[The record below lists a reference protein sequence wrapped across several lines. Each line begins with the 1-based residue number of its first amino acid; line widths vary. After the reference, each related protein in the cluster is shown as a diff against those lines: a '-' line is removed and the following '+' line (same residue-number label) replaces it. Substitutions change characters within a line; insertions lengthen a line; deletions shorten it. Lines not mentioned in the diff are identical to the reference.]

1 MKKRRRRKTVLTAID
16 DLARAGIT
24 ECVSFA
30 DWLHSYIVQSAPQ
43 SYPVVIYARVSTD
56 DQRCEMQLTE
66 LREYAARSGWTVADE
81 YIEKGYSGS
90 KDDRPALMRLMKDAN
105 MKRFSAVIVWKLDR
119 FGRSVRQLVTNVQ
132 RLDELGVRFLVPSQ
146 SIDTDHK
153 SPTGRLMMHILAAM
167 AEFERD
173 LIRERVNAG
182 LTDYRRDYEGGK
194 VGKERH
200 SRSGKDLPIGRQRKI
215 FRRDLAAKMRAEGTS
230 WRKIA
235 KALGVPQST
244 IRRALGS

>member
-1 MKKRRRRKTVLTAID
+1 MT
-16 DLARAGIT
+16 
-24 ECVSFA
+24 FA
-30 DWLHSYIVQSAPQ
+30 DPLHSYIVQSAPQ

-66 LREYAARSGWTVADE
+66 LREYAARSGWTIAEE
-81 YIEKGYSGS
+81 YIEKGFSGS
-90 KDDRPALMRLMKDAN
+90 KDDRPALLRLMKDAN
-105 MKRFSAVIVWKLDR
+105 MKRFAAVIVWKLDR

-182 LTDYRRDYEGGK
+182 LTDYRHDYTRGR
-194 VGKERH
+194 VGKDRH
-200 SRSGKDLPIGRQRKI
+200 SRSGKDLAVGRPQKI
-215 FRRDLAAKMRAEGTS
+215 FRRDEAAKLRKQGLS
-230 WRKIA
+230 WRAIERK
-235 KALGVPQST
+235 LGIPQAT
-244 IRRALGS
+244 IRRALSV